1 MPLPGRP
8 RTRSGGRFCAYADI
22 SPDFSGPSISLSIV
36 IRTRQCG
43 FHRIGLRV
51 VAGVPPM
58 VNAGL
63 ILRDNWT
70 PSVTRSGS
78 DEPAGL
84 TNRCLARRTPQLDG
98 FPAGIPTRQ
107 RPDAMRR
114 RPPW

>member
-36 IRTRQCG
+36 IRTPSVLLPQDWIAGRG
-43 FHRIGLRV
+43 GRSSDGELR
-51 VAGVPPM
+51 
-58 VNAGL
+58 L

-70 PSVTRSGS
+70 PSVTRSGT

-84 TNRCLARRTPQLDG
+84 TNRCLAGRTPQLDG